1 MENMEHET
9 VAAERRPRFPDWMY
23 SPAAV
28 AVGNVGGQVLK
39 LCLVAAFTIGVYKLF
54 FEPRVVTVDL
64 NKVIASEIQS
74 GAQRGQTD
82 AERALNADRFGQAL
96 EAALDEASE
105 RGRNLVL
112 VAPAVMR
119 GANDRTEAVQAAVRS
134 AMEQKNGAGR

>member
-9 VAAERRPRFPDWMY
+9 VAAERRPRFPGWMY

-28 AVGNVGGQVLK
+28 ALGNVAGQVLK

-54 FEPRVVTVDL
+54 FEPRVVAVDL
-64 NKVIASEIQS
+64 NKVISGEIQN
-74 GAQRGQTD
+74 GAQRGQSE

-96 EAALDEASE
+96 EAALNEAAE
-105 RGRNLVL
+105 GGRNIVL

-119 GANDRTEAVQAAVRS
+119 GAEDRTEAVQTAVRA
-134 AMEQKNGAGR
+134 AMEQNRAARR